1 MASPASNST
10 GLSLATMSPA
20 VALALF
26 DNCAALIIAGVPP
39 GTEFGIDQHSFLIGE
54 DFRGVKMIPEGVH
67 FVYCAA
73 KGAYGETAPR
83 VGFVHHFTRGE
94 IVVREWDHEKEEL
107 RHRVHDNVEG
117 EMAKIRENLRNLDK
131 YLAPYDYDKYTAWQ
145 KLTGNIT
152 QNTVSRH
159 SPDCGVIRNTVEL
172 LSCPDEERPRGQVI
186 TSPRLSKIRALVND
200 EELLPNLKSIPG
212 TAPKFTTLPLRCP
225 KDASPADVSR
235 HHMDCIEAVD
245 LLLSSR
251 EKVIFEEIE
260 FSFILFVCGH
270 SVEGLSHW
278 RKILGLL
285 ANSDQAV
292 EKYRIF
298 YRNYLT
304 VLQYQLPELP
314 IELMEQTQS
323 NTVYLDVRKLL
334 LNCYQAGLTSVAQTL
349 EQSLKGSLLWKFE
362 DLFSEDP
369 DDLPTFVEL

>member
-1 MASPASNST
+1 
-10 GLSLATMSPA
+10 
-20 VALALF
+20 
-26 DNCAALIIAGVPP
+26 
-39 GTEFGIDQHSFLIGE
+39 
-54 DFRGVKMIPEGVH
+54 
-67 FVYCAA
+67 
-73 KGAYGETAPR
+73 

-107 RHRVHDNVEG
+107 RHRVHDNVEE

-131 YLAPYDYDKYTAWQ
+131 YLAPYDYDRYTAWQ

-251 EKVIFEEIE
+251 EK
-260 FSFILFVCGH
+260 
-270 SVEGLSHW
+270 
-278 RKILGLL
+278 
-285 ANSDQAV
+285 
-292 EKYRIF
+292 KYRIF

-349 EQSLKGSLLWKFE
+349 EKSLKGSLLWKFE

-369 DDLPTFVEL
+369 DDLPTVVEL

>member
-1 MASPASNST
+1 
-10 GLSLATMSPA
+10 
-20 VALALF
+20 
-26 DNCAALIIAGVPP
+26 
-39 GTEFGIDQHSFLIGE
+39 
-54 DFRGVKMIPEGVH
+54 
-67 FVYCAA
+67 
-73 KGAYGETAPR
+73 
-83 VGFVHHFTRGE
+83 
-94 IVVREWDHEKEEL
+94 
-107 RHRVHDNVEG
+107 
-117 EMAKIRENLRNLDK
+117 
-131 YLAPYDYDKYTAWQ
+131 
-145 KLTGNIT
+145 
-152 QNTVSRH
+152 
-159 SPDCGVIRNTVEL
+159 
-172 LSCPDEERPRGQVI
+172 
-186 TSPRLSKIRALVND
+186 
-200 EELLPNLKSIPG
+200 
-212 TAPKFTTLPLRCP
+212 
-225 KDASPADVSR
+225 
-235 HHMDCIEAVD
+235 MDCIEAVD

-349 EQSLKGSLLWKFE
+349 EKSLKGSLLWKFE